1 MLLQP
6 NDSWRWFLGEDRR
19 LMLELGEEMIFATGY
34 LKKHLVCGDHLSM
47 GFSVEDTGL
56 YYIFLDKL
64 STLGSAA
71 QRVQMA
77 LNGVA
82 VARFYKPLMPQSW
95 FFTPQADYH
104 QPQLGELIALDGEA
118 GRLLMMVVETS
129 ASASVCISLSAPA
142 ELNEM
147 KSLPTFGAIKVMNDR
162 LISLEWEEQRLEME
176 MRRVG

>member
-6 NDSWRWFLGEDRR
+6 NDSWRWFFGEDRR
-19 LMLELGEEMIFATGY
+19 LMLDLGEEMIFATGY
-34 LKKHLVCGDHLSM
+34 LKKHLVYGDNLSM

-64 STLGSAA
+64 SALGSAA

-82 VARFYKPLMPQSW
+82 VVRFYKPLMPQSW

-104 QPQLGELIALDGEA
+104 QPQLGELIALECGS
-118 GRLLMMVVETS
+118 GRLTMMVVETS
-129 ASASVCISLSAPA
+129 PSASVCISLSAPT
-142 ELNEM
+142 ELNEA

-162 LISLEWEEQRLEME
+162 LISLEWEEQRLEMAT
-176 MRRVG
+176 RRVG